1 MVKKA
6 GKHMEKAKSYGIQ
19 VVPESFVDACKEGGN
34 AADHLISMNLA
45 SWGSNVS
52 FLYIYFFFSRNSL
65 LFISHAFAII
75 YIIFFGFCISKHT
88 SR

>member
-52 FLYIYFFFSRNSL
+52 FLYIYFFFLEIHYYLSVTHSQ
-65 LFISHAFAII
+65 LF
-75 YIIFFGFCISKHT
+75 T
-88 SR
+88 